1 MKESNCLLL
10 VLTHFCQLIQQSV
23 FNFVISQNQK
33 TICLLIHLFAWSL
46 TDCFWTQTNKSCP
59 RCFLFFLAYSDEFTH
74 TTLDISCLSKAS
86 CSNYI
91 IRIELL
97 ARSDKSCWE
106 ANFWFTIRGK
116 RHFRFFLTQV
126 LSLKAKFPI
135 CIRAMPIHC
144 ILKNS
149 KCVCFVL
156 ISMDWVPL
164 SAICAG
170 HNCLPTKHYIISDEI
185 TGQRLIVSQLPFCL

>member
-59 RCFLFFLAYSDEFTH
+59 RRFLFFLACSDEFTH

-86 CSNYI
+86 
-91 IRIELL
+91 
-97 ARSDKSCWE
+97 
-106 ANFWFTIRGK
+106 WFTIRGK
-116 RHFRFFLTQV
+116 RHFRFFLTKV

-144 ILKNS
+144 ILKIS